1 MAINNKYEPI
11 QNYGIIGNLHT
22 VALVSLKGSIDFMSF
37 PRFDSPTIFAKL
49 LDAGKGGSF
58 SIQPA
63 YDDTTYKQLYFPDTT
78 ILITRFFSNEG
89 IAELIDFMPLQKFE
103 ADCSVIRKIKVIRGR
118 IEFNM
123 KCSPRFNYAKEIP
136 TIKRIDNG
144 LLFESTGKQNLAV
157 SLISDVPLKY
167 NKNGAYANFILEE
180 KQSAYF
186 ILSQFPDTDN
196 NIQPIRDYIKH
207 NLRVTKSYWKNWIS
221 KCRYRGRWREIV
233 YRSALTLKLLTS
245 WQFGSVIAAATFGLP
260 EIIGGV
266 RNWDYRYT
274 WTRDAAFTMYAFLRL
289 GFLEEA
295 AAYISWIAKL
305 SHTGQMQVM
314 YSMDGHTN
322 LKEHDLK
329 YLDGYKGTKP
339 VRVGNAAHQQF
350 QLDIYGELIDT
361 IYLYNKDGGA
371 ITYDLWQEIVRQ
383 VNFVVENWQRPDHGI
398 WEIRRRKKEFLHS
411 RMMCW
416 VAIDRAIKIAEDRSF
431 PYPFNEWRQVRDQ
444 IYNDIY
450 ENFWNEEKQAY
461 VQHKN
466 SKELDAAVL
475 LMPLMRLV
483 SPSEE
488 RWKKTMLAV
497 EKELKSDVLIYRY
510 RGKDVQKDG
519 IGGEEGTFT
528 MCSFWYVECLSKSGQ
543 TEKAAEYFEKML
555 GYANHLGLFSE
566 QLGSRGEHLGN
577 FPQAFTHLALISA
590 AFQLDSDLDKKA
602 GQKNQ

>member
-1 MAINNKYEPI
+1 MAVNNKYEPI
-11 QNYGIIGNLHT
+11 QNYGIIGNLNT

-37 PRFDSPTIFAKL
+37 PRFDSPTIFTKL
-49 LDAGKGGSF
+49 LDAAKGGSF

-63 YDDTTYKQLYFPDTT
+63 HADITYKQLYFPDST

-103 ADCSVIRKIKVIRGR
+103 ADCSVIRKVKVIRGS
-118 IEFNM
+118 IAFKM
-123 KCSPRFNYAKEIP
+123 KCSPRFNYAKDTP
-136 TIKRIDNG
+136 SIKKIDKG
-144 LLFESTGKQNLAV
+144 LLFESTGKQELAV
-157 SLISDVPLKY
+157 SLVSDIPLKY
-167 NKNGAYANFILEE
+167 NKNGAYANFVLEE
-180 KQSAYF
+180 RQSAYF

-196 NIQPIRDYIKH
+196 NITPIRDYIKQ
-207 NLRVTKSYWKNWIS
+207 NLRLTKSYWKNWIS

-245 WQFGSVIAAATFGLP
+245 YQYGSVIAAPTFGLP

-305 SHTGQMQVM
+305 IRTRQMQVL

-322 LKEHDLK
+322 LKEYELK
-329 YLDGYKGTKP
+329 YLDGYRGTKP

-371 ITYDLWQEIVRQ
+371 ITYELWQEIARQ
-383 VNFVVENWQRPDHGI
+383 VNFVVDNWQLPDHGI
-398 WEIRRRKKEFLHS
+398 WEIRRKKKEFLHT

-416 VAIDRAIKIAEDRSF
+416 VAIDRAIRIAENRSF

-450 ENFWNEEKQAY
+450 DNFWSEEKQAY

-466 SKELDAAVL
+466 SKELDASVL
-475 LMPLMRLV
+475 LMPLMRIV
-483 SPSEE
+483 SPTEE
-488 RWKKTMLAV
+488 RWKKTMDAI
-497 EKELKSDVLIYRY
+497 ERELRSDVLIYRY

-519 IGGEEGTFT
+519 IGGAEGTFT

-543 TEKAAEYFEKML
+543 VERAAEYFEKML

-590 AFQLDSDLDKKA
+590 AFQLDRDLDKKSS
-602 GQKNQ
+602 QKS

>member
-1 MAINNKYEPI
+1 MAVNNKYEPI

-22 VALVSLKGSIDFMSF
+22 VALISLKGSIDFMSF

-49 LDAGKGGSF
+49 LDAGKGGNF

-63 YDDTTYKQLYFPDTT
+63 HDDTTYKQLYFPDTT
-78 ILITRFFSNEG
+78 ILITRFFSKEG

-103 ADCSVIRKIKVIRGR
+103 ADCSVIRKIKVIRGAM
-118 IEFNM
+118 EFKM

-136 TIKRIDNG
+136 SIKKIDNG
-144 LLFESTGKQNLAV
+144 LLFESTGKQDLIV
-157 SLISDVPLKY
+157 SLVSDVPLRY
-167 NKNGAYANFILEE
+167 NKNGAYANFVLEE
-180 KQSAYF
+180 RQSAYF
-186 ILSQFPDTDN
+186 ILSQYPDTDN
-196 NIQPIRDYIKH
+196 NIYPIRDYIKQ
-207 NLRVTKSYWKNWIS
+207 NLRLTKSYWKNWIS
-221 KCRYRGRWREIV
+221 KCRYKGRWREIV

-245 WQFGSVIAAATFGLP
+245 NQFGSVIAAPTFGLP

-305 SHTGQMQVM
+305 IRTQQMQVL

-322 LKEHDLK
+322 LKEYQLK
-329 YLDGYKGTKP
+329 YLDGYRGTKP
-339 VRVGNAAHQQF
+339 VRIGNAAHQQF
-350 QLDIYGELIDT
+350 QLDMYGELIDT

-371 ITYDLWQEIVRQ
+371 ITYDLWQEIAKQ
-383 VNFVVENWQRPDHGI
+383 VDFVVENWQRPDHGI
-398 WEIRRRKKEFLHS
+398 WEIRRKKKEFLHT

-416 VAIDRAIKIAEDRSF
+416 VGIDRAIKIAEDRSF

-450 ENFWNEEKQAY
+450 ENFWDEEKQAY

-475 LMPLMRLV
+475 LMPLMRFV
-483 SPSEE
+483 SPFEE
-488 RWKKTMLAV
+488 RWKKTLHAI
-497 EKELKSDVLIYRY
+497 EKELRSDVLIYRY

-519 IGGEEGTFT
+519 IGGDEGTFT

-543 TEKAAEYFEKML
+543 TERAVEYFEKML

-590 AFQLDSDLDKKA
+590 AFQLDRDLDKKES
-602 GQKNQ
+602 QKN